1 MTQVMHPLYD
11 RVVIE
16 RAPAE
21 ERSAGGIVL
30 PNATE
35 KPEFGKIVAV
45 GKGKILENGN
55 YASMEVK
62 VGDTVVFA
70 KYAGHEV
77 KMNGKEYVILREED
91 LYAIVK

>member
-1 MTQVMHPLYD
+1 MTQVMQPLYD
-11 RVVIE
+11 RVVIQ

-35 KPEFGKIVAV
+35 KPEFGKVVAI
-45 GKGKILENGN
+45 GKGKRLENGSC
-55 YASMEVK
+55 ATMEVK
-62 VGDTVVFA
+62 IGDTVVFG

-77 KMNGKEYVILREED
+77 KMDGTEYLILREED
-91 LYAIVK
+91 IYAIVK

>member
-1 MTQVMHPLYD
+1 MTQVMQPLYD

-16 RAPAE
+16 RAAAE
-21 ERSAGGIVL
+21 EKSAGGIVL

-45 GKGKILENGN
+45 GKGKRLDNGN
-55 YASMEVK
+55 YAAMEVK
-62 VGDTVVFA
+62 VGDTVVFG

-77 KMNGKEYVILREED
+77 KIDGKEYLVLREED
-91 LYAIVK
+91 LYAIIK